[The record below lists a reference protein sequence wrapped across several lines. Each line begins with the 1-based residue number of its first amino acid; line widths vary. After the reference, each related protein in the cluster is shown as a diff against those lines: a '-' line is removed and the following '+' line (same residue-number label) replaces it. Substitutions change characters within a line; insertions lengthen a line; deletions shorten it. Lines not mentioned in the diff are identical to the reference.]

1 MVNLLYCL
9 DENYNYQ
16 ALTSIISILD
26 KSSLKINLYVI
37 HKNLHLFKNVPKI
50 IKKHKNLN
58 KLEIFEFGKVSN
70 HFPNISNSHI
80 SEATYYRLFIE
91 NILPKEVEEII
102 YIDCDIIAINPID
115 NNVSDIFRELKI
127 SDNTIAVKTEFK
139 RNMHKNLFKDLNL
152 KGEKYFNAGIMF
164 IDLEKWRKIEINHKA
179 EKIIEDD
186 NIEFKFWDQDI
197 LNILFDGDYLELEK
211 KFNYAVDVEN
221 FSVNKNSIKDKAV
234 LIHYSGSKKPWTV
247 EGLLNNTSNFYQENY
262 RKLGF
267 EKIHITHKWKK
278 YSTLLF
284 LKNILNLRLQ
294 KNYKTVELLKSFYR
308 SLNSKRIKK

>member
-1 MVNLLYCL
+1 
-9 DENYNYQ
+9 
-16 ALTSIISILD
+16 
-26 KSSLKINLYVI
+26 
-37 HKNLHLFKNVPKI
+37 
-50 IKKHKNLN
+50 
-58 KLEIFEFGKVSN
+58 
-70 HFPNISNSHI
+70 
-80 SEATYYRLFIE
+80 
-91 NILPKEVEEII
+91 
-102 YIDCDIIAINPID
+102 
-115 NNVSDIFRELKI
+115 
-127 SDNTIAVKTEFK
+127 
-139 RNMHKNLFKDLNL
+139 LFKDLNL

-179 EKIIEDD
+179 ERIIEDD

-221 FSVNKNSIKDKAV
+221 FSVNKNSIMDKAV